1 MNITQCQFAVQLI
14 KINEIQQC
22 FVQTA
27 AMCLFIQARARAY
40 TQHLAGWA
48 ELSWVELVG
57 AGPMEMILAITDLRA
72 NWIEWLA
79 ITDRFWHRNKVII
92 DDHKPINVCN
102 VHVRINANPIWN
114 ICEFFFGFPFFFYT
128 LLFNAIVFWLLFFR
142 LKHNDI
148 HALRHRNV
156 CYENQSGRKITML
169 NNETANRF
177 STNYNSRTIRNGFQK
192 WMQMVN
198 CFMMLLDKGVAIE
211 VLVSHSIPRR
221 VSIDVNNHG
230 KNFNSS
236 DQWQWNY

>member
-1 MNITQCQFAVQLI
+1 MCAMYMYALTLIQFGTFA
-14 KINEIQQC
+14 N
-22 FVQTA
+22 F
-27 AMCLFIQARARAY
+27 F
-40 TQHLAGWA
+40 
-48 ELSWVELVG
+48 LVF
-57 AGPMEMILAITDLRA
+57 L
-72 NWIEWLA
+72 
-79 ITDRFWHRNKVII
+79 
-92 DDHKPINVCN
+92 
-102 VHVRINANPIWN
+102 
-114 ICEFFFGFPFFFYT
+114 FFFYT

-198 CFMMLLDKGVAIE
+198 CFMMLLDKGVAIV